1 MIYFLI
7 RAIDWISNLMFLLVL
22 TYVVISYFMSPYHQF
37 RMWVDR
43 IVEPMLRPI
52 RRVVPLAGMFDFSPI
67 ILLLLI
73 QFIGWILKQILI
85 GLA

>member
-7 RAIDWISNLMFLLVL
+7 KAIDLISNLIFLLVL
-22 TYVVISYFMSPYHQF
+22 IYVVISYFMSPYHPF

-43 IVEPMLRPI
+43 IVEPMLNPI
-52 RRVVPLAGMFDFSPI
+52 RRVIPRVGMFDFSPI

-73 QFIGWILKQILI
+73 QFIGWILKLILYRFI
-85 GLA
+85 